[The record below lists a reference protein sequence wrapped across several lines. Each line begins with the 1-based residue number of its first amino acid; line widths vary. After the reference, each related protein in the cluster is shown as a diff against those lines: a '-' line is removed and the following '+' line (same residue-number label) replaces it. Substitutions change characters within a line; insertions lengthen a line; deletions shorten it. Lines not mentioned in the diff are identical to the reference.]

1 MEPLNNIGSEEL
13 HLERGGVGQYLAA
26 SRGHLQPT
34 FLFLLLQPV
43 D

>member
-1 MEPLNNIGSEEL
+1 MEPLNNVGSEEL
-13 HLERGGVGQYLAA
+13 YLERGVGQYLAA